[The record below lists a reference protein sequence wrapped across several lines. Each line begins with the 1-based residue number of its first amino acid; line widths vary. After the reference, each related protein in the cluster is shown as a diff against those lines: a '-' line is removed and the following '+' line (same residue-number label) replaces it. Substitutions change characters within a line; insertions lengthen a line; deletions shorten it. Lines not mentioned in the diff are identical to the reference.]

1 MKSDSD
7 VRVQYCV
14 IDLLEPE
21 QRHCNYVIP
30 RAVGS
35 VRMPVMLLR
44 SMTGPSY
51 DDDYLF

>member
-21 QRHCNYVIP
+21 QRYCNYVIP
-30 RAVGS
+30 RVGG
-35 VRMPVMLLR
+35 VQRPVMLLR